1 MSSKETLEQFGS
13 CWEGLEDPRCGNAA
27 LHDFHELLM
36 IALCCVLCGGQGAVD
51 MAVFAEA
58 KEPFLR
64 SFLTLAN
71 GLPSHDT
78 FSRLFLNLDPDQFR
92 DSFQRCMA
100 QFSAQ
105 LQGVVA
111 IDGKVLRRSFDRTSG
126 KSALHMVSAWGS
138 EQRLVLAQIATD
150 AKSNEI
156 TAVPRLLRML
166 TLKGTIVTADALN
179 CQRAIAEQIVEQ
191 KGDYALALKGNQ
203 GTLFDDVVLL
213 LDDPEL
219 KASTAAPVVEA
230 DHGTHRDAHGDGVN
244 RDRLVAKTAPMAG
257 PEGHRQ
263 SGSKARNSGQ
273 NHDRNCLLPAQ
284 SSPVAGAAQPSGSTA
299 LGNRKQPALAAG
311 CGHERG
317 SGSHAH
323 GARAT
328 QQSRRST
335 PHGHKR
341 HAKRGIKRL
350 PARKVQTSRMG
361 RWLPLPAT
369 GAILKCDCP

>member
-1 MSSKETLEQFGS
+1 LQEDFMSCKETLEQFGS
-13 CWEGLEDPRCGNAA
+13 CWDGLEDPRSGNAA

-78 FSRLFLNLDPDQFR
+78 FSRLFRNLDPDQFR
-92 DSFQRCMA
+92 DSFQRFMA
-100 QFSAQ
+100 QFSEQ

-166 TLKGTIVTADALN
+166 ALPGTIVTADALN

-219 KASTAAPVVEA
+219 KASTAAPAVEA
-230 DHGTHRDAHGDGVN
+230 DHGRIETRTAMVSSEIDWLQKQHQWPGLKAIGKVVRRRETTDKPTTETAYYLPSQVLSPERFNQVVRQHWGIENSLHWRLDVVMNEDQDRTRMGHGPHNLAVL
-244 RDRLVAKTAPMAG
+244 RHMAINAMQK
-257 PEGHRQ
+257 E
-263 SGSKARNSGQ
+263 GSKGSLRGKFKRAGWDDGYLYR
-273 NHDRNCLLPAQ
+273 LLE
-284 SSPVAGAAQPSGSTA
+284 
-299 LGNRKQPALAAG
+299 LF
-311 CGHERG
+311 
-317 SGSHAH
+317 
-323 GARAT
+323 
-328 QQSRRST
+328 
-335 PHGHKR
+335 
-341 HAKRGIKRL
+341 
-350 PARKVQTSRMG
+350 
-361 RWLPLPAT
+361 
-369 GAILKCDCP
+369 